1 MLHDACLRLS
11 CVSHAACHVRSFALA
26 QAEGRLPWS
35 ACMLHLHVV
44 RCMLH
49 FVLLQV
55 ACCTKPCCTLN
66 VARCPFRIAWCK
78 SQRIAWCKS
87 QAEAP
92 VIGFI
97 RTALLPLVKDK
108 LEVRSEAEASA
119 ADR

>member
-78 SQRIAWCKS
+78 SQ
-87 QAEAP
+87 AEAP